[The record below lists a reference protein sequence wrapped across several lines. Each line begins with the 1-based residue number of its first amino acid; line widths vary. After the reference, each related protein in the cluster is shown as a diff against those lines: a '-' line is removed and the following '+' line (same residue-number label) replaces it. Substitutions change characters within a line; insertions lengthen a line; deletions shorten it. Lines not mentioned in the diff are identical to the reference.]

1 MMRKT
6 IRFRLR
12 SLAVVLLSLTCLAA
26 STPQDG
32 TIISMQSVECGTKQ
46 EGKDKS
52 THLLCQQYLIRTT
65 TTEYQIRQPKPSEQ
79 SILPANTP
87 IQFTLDKNK
96 MKFKLNGKNYEFLIV
111 GTAGIKSQ

>member
-1 MMRKT
+1 M
-6 IRFRLR
+6 RFRLR
-12 SLAVVLLSLTCLAA
+12 SLALVLLSSA
-26 STPQDG
+26 SVAGPAPYDG

-52 THLLCQQYLIRTT
+52 TQLLCQQYLIRTT

-79 SILPANTP
+79 AILPANTP

-111 GTAGIKSQ
+111 GTAATKAQ